1 MSGYLNKRVG
11 RLGSILAIIGTL
23 GFIATPAIGGGINND
38 PRSGKT
44 PRWSN
49 DHHHESGVVIG
60 PDCVGVAPGVDP
72 TYEAGWDAYG
82 YPIIPAGP
90 RYRFGQNLPLG
101 VDFDIILKQ
110 KSIGGYPLDLTAG
123 HFTFDPA
130 TSDLALNGLPLT
142 KDCVPAA
149 K

>member
-1 MSGYLNKRVG
+1 MSGLLHKHARQF
-11 RLGSILAIIGTL
+11 GSVLAIVCVL
-23 GFIATPAIGGGINND
+23 GISAVPATSGGINND
-38 PRSGKT
+38 PKSGKA

-49 DHHHESGVVIG
+49 DHHHESGVVFR
-60 PDCVGVAPGVDP
+60 PDCVGVAPGLDP
-72 TYEAGWDAYG
+72 TFEAGWDAYG
-82 YPIIPAGP
+82 YPVIPAGP
-90 RYRFGQNLPLG
+90 RYRFSQNLPLG

>member
-1 MSGYLNKRVG
+1 MAVGVGMST
-11 RLGSILAIIGTL
+11 A
-23 GFIATPAIGGGINND
+23 PAIGGGINND
-38 PRSGKT
+38 PKSGKA

-60 PDCVGVAPGVDP
+60 PDCVGLAPGLDP
-72 TYEAGWDAYG
+72 TFEAGWDAYG
-82 YPIIPAGP
+82 YPVVPAGP
-90 RYRFGQNLPLG
+90 RYRFSQNLPLG

-130 TSDLALNGLPLT
+130 TRDLALNGLPLT